1 MFIAN
6 NVSIRSPIC
15 TVHKYT
21 EHIIAQKTKDDR
33 FEKLRAIGA
42 RCKQLADT
50 QLQSAEK
57 TNIIEPQKATM
68 FGLLTSLSTNRIE
81 MELYKMDSRF
91 GISRFTRFE

>member
-6 NVSIRSPIC
+6 NVSTRSPTC

-21 EHIIAQKTKDDR
+21 EHIIAQKTRDDR
-33 FEKLRAIGA
+33 FGKLLAIGA

-68 FGLLTSLSTNRIE
+68 FGLLNSLSADRIE

-91 GISRFTRFE
+91 GISRLIRFE